1 MEVVKKNCSSYCME
15 KSVIRDTFFKFRDF
29 SELLFDYIGVKYLG
43 KNEEQEKIES
53 YLHESHVISLYR

>member
-1 MEVVKKNCSSYCME
+1 ME
-15 KSVIRDTFFKFRDF
+15 KSVIRDIFFKFRDF